1 MRLDNHVLAWLGE
14 HASSD
19 QLAALPTDDGLRST
33 SGAYSWL
40 YCGYSVSKNFKVH
53 QLLISQNGTLLSMV
67 NLFVVACDDREWG
80 GK

>member
-1 MRLDNHVLAWLGE
+1 VRLDNHVLASLGE

-19 QLAALPTDDGLRST
+19 QLAALPTEDGFRST
-33 SGAYSWL
+33 SAADLWL

-53 QLLISQNGTLLSMV
+53 QLLIFHNGTLLSMV